1 MSTHDVLTYGAV
13 GDGQT
18 NDAPAIQ
25 AAIDACHAA
34 GHGTVLLPAGH
45 TYLSGSLELRGQTEF
60 RVQRGA
66 TLLASPDYADYRP
79 EHFSDAISGGL
90 IDTDA
95 ELSRRAWLT
104 AFEAH
109 DLSITG
115 GGVIDGHGRAF
126 VATDLETIYE
136 MRGPPGEH
144 QYRARP
150 YTLHLIG
157 CQRLDVEGVSILD
170 GAYWTLR
177 LTGCEDVNITRL
189 RLHNDPKLPNN
200 DGIDL
205 DRCKRVRISDCDVI
219 AGDDAICFKTIRAT
233 AVYGACED
241 ILVTNCILQSVSCAF
256 KIGSECW
263 SPVRNIVF
271 SNSVIRNSH
280 RGLGVQCVD
289 PGGVENVLF
298 TGLTIETRLYDDHW
312 WGRGEPIYVACTPR
326 SREAGVGPIRHLRF
340 QNILARGENGVIL
353 YAEDVGD
360 VQDVVLDNVRVEVDV
375 WKGAYPIGQ
384 QDFRPAQTLM
394 DAPTHG
400 VLVDGAS
407 GVTLRHVE
415 VKWGANG
422 HAAFAQALSAV
433 RAEGLTLD
441 DFTGEDAPP
450 TGVYA

>member
-1 MSTHDVLTYGAV
+1 MPIYDVLSHGAV

-25 AAIDACHAA
+25 AVIDACHAA
-34 GHGTVLLPAGH
+34 GGGTVLLPSGH
-45 TYLSGSLELRGQTEF
+45 IYLSGSLQLRGQTEF
-60 RVQRGA
+60 RVERGA

-79 EHFSDAISGGL
+79 EHFSDVISGGL
-90 IDTDA
+90 IDTDT

-126 VATDLETIYE
+126 IQSDLGGICE
-136 MRGPPGEH
+136 MRGPEGEE
-144 QYRARP
+144 QYQARP

-157 CQRLDVEGVSILD
+157 CVRLDVGGLTLRD

-177 LTGCEDVNITRL
+177 LTGCQDVTITRL
-189 RLHNDPKLPNN
+189 RLHNDLRIPNN

-205 DRCKRVRISDCDVI
+205 DRCKRVRISDCDIV
-219 AGDDAICFKTIRAT
+219 AGDDAICLKTCRST
-233 AVYGACED
+233 AAYGTCED
-241 ILVTNCILQSVSCAF
+241 IVVTNCTLQSVSCAF

-263 SPVRNIVF
+263 SPVRNVTL
-271 SNSVIRNSH
+271 SNSVIRDSH

-298 TGLTIETRLYDDHW
+298 SGIVIETRMYDGRW
-312 WGRGEPIYVACTPR
+312 WGRGEPIYLNCTAR
-326 SREAGVGPIRHLRF
+326 DRAVGVGSIRHLRF
-340 QNILARGENGVIL
+340 RDILARGENGVIIH
-353 YAEDVGD
+353 AGEEGK

-375 WKGAYPIGQ
+375 WKGEYSIGQ
-384 QDFRPAQTLM
+384 QDFRPPQSLV

-400 VLVDGAS
+400 VTVDGAS
-407 GVTLRHVE
+407 EVTLRNIQVE
-415 VKWGANG
+415 WGPHK
-422 HAAFAQALSAV
+422 HAAFGQALFTV
-433 RAEGLTLD
+433 RAAGLMLD
-441 DFTGEDAPP
+441 NFTGEEN
-450 TGVYA
+450 YA

>member
-1 MSTHDVLTYGAV
+1 MSTYDVLTYGAV

-34 GHGTVLLPAGH
+34 GGGTVLLPAGH

-60 RVQRGA
+60 RVERGA
-66 TLLASPDYADYRP
+66 TLLASPDYADYSP
-79 EHFSDAISGGL
+79 EHFSDIVSGGL
-90 IDTDA
+90 IDTDS

-104 AFEAH
+104 AYGAH
-109 DLSITG
+109 DLCIT

-126 VATDLETIYE
+126 IETDLGGICQ
-136 MRGPPGEH
+136 MRGPDGEE
-144 QYRARP
+144 QYQARP

-157 CQRLDVEGVSILD
+157 CQRLDVGGLMIRD

-177 LTGCEDVNITRL
+177 LTGCEDVTISNL
-189 RLHNDPKLPNN
+189 RLHNDLRIPNN

-205 DRCKRVRISDCDVI
+205 DRCKRVRISDCDIV
-219 AGDDAICFKTIRAT
+219 AGDDAICLKACHST

-241 ILVTNCILQSVSCAF
+241 IVVTNCTLQSVSSAF

-263 SPVRNIVF
+263 SPVRNVVF
-271 SNSVIRNSH
+271 SNSLIRDSH
-280 RGLGVQCVD
+280 RGLSVQCVD

-298 TGLTIETRLYDDHW
+298 SNLVIHTRMYDERW
-312 WGRGEPIYVACTPR
+312 WGRGEPIYIDGTARDRAV
-326 SREAGVGPIRHLRF
+326 GVGKIRHLRF
-340 QNILARGENGVIL
+340 RDILARSENGVIIH
-353 YAEDVGD
+353 AGETGD

-384 QDFRPAQTLM
+384 QDFRPPHSLV

-400 VLVDGAS
+400 VTVNGAS

-415 VKWGANG
+415 VRWGG
-422 HAAFAQALSAV
+422 HTHAAFTQALFTQ
-433 RAEGLTLD
+433 RAEGLKLD
-441 DFTGEDAPP
+441 AFTGEDAPH
-450 TGVYA
+450 A